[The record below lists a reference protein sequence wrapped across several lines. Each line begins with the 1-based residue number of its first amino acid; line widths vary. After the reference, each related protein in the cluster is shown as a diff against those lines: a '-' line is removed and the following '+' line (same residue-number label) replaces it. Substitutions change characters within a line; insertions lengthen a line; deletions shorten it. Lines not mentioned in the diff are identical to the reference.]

1 MNSTFLSS
9 IFNTVSLNIKQKL
22 LGKSSTII
30 INCQIIAVKK
40 GNEVITVFESR
51 TYTTPDID
59 RPIDSDNDKQ
69 LL

>member
-9 IFNTVSLNIKQKL
+9 ILDTVSNIKQRL

-59 RPIDSDNDKQ
+59 RPTDSDNDRQ